1 MRQWRPVKKSYSV
14 VPSVFVN
21 MGRGQGSIAAPT
33 TPVRE
38 LTVAMGR
45 LRITTCDP
53 VATTTRVQHTSK
65 RRRAQ
70 RRVFAGAPTRTDSKI
85 APRLNLTADDVL
97 STEGEVV
104 RRTEDDH
111 RNLEEQDKGVDN
123 IDP

>member
-21 MGRGQGSIAAPT
+21 MGRGQVSIAAPT

-65 RRRAQ
+65 RRTQ

-97 STEGEVV
+97 STKGEVV